1 MATTNRSSSY
11 QPVASGGV
19 FDFLG
24 RLFVATPTYRGEAQP
39 RPAPS
44 AGLIARLLGLTAPV
58 YKAAPSAP
66 MPVENAEPD
75 APSDSESS
83 TDSVPGA
90 LPGCDGTP
98 LTIVIA
104 RA

>member
-1 MATTNRSSSY
+1 MAITNRSSSY

-44 AGLIARLLGLTAPV
+44 AGLIARLLGLTAPA
-58 YKAAPSAP
+58 YKAAPP
-66 MPVENAEPD
+66 MPTPDENAEPD
-75 APSDSESS
+75 TPSDTDSS
-83 TDSVPGA
+83 TDSAPGP

-104 RA
+104 RD